1 METTPGLFT
10 YEVMGAKSKDIGFAQ
25 SRCSCKA
32 QTKDSAMMHG
42 LSAATQQ
49 MRRKRTQLAAI
60 CIQNKEEKYGQ
71 YFSVRPCSNR
81 RSYGCK
87 EQGPWVC
94 TESMQLQGANEGQC
108 YGARPE
114 CSNAANAPSM
124 CKLLAAEALAEVLE
138 PSL

>member
-60 CIQNKEEKYGQ
+60 CIQNKEEEYGQ

-87 EQGPWVC
+87 EQKPWSTHNPPIYKAQVRDS
-94 TESMQLQGANEGQC
+94 TRLYSPNTAT
-108 YGARPE
+108 
-114 CSNAANAPSM
+114 
-124 CKLLAAEALAEVLE
+124 K
-138 PSL
+138 